1 MVDAENKGTNQPK
14 GRKMPEMAGLE
25 DIVRVFTTT
34 IIHKP
39 INAVWTFCVENHVVN
54 HPKWDSD
61 IKLEQ
66 LDSGPIRVGTVIH
79 RTNTRYG
86 KTVVGTQTVIGL
98 EKYKSVTF
106 EIVEGPIKSRGGM
119 MFEALDSVNTKLT
132 SFFEASGYS
141 GMDKHKDLIEQ
152 MMARSGRN
160 IGSML
165 EEE

>member
-1 MVDAENKGTNQPK
+1 
-14 GRKMPEMAGLE
+14 MPEKAGVE

-39 INAVWTFCVENHVVN
+39 INTVWAFCVENHVVN

-66 LDSGPIRVGTVIH
+66 LDSGPIRVGTVI
-79 RTNTRYG
+79 RRNNKRYG

-119 MFEALDSVNTKLT
+119 IFEVLDSDNTKLT
-132 SFFEASGYS
+132 SFFEAPGDS

-152 MMARSGRN
+152 MMARSGIN
-160 IGSML
+160 IRSML
-165 EEE
+165 EEA